1 MRLRARSNWVVAF
14 AASTMLVAVA
24 LVDHFWV
31 GDRTLYF
38 DDCRKRVALQDR
50 LRAAGV
56 PFKQV
61 ERGGTLIARADQRDL
76 AARLGLTDPLEVP
89 PDMTAA
95 CKQSDFKP

>member
-1 MRLRARSNWVVAF
+1 MRLRARPIWVAMG
-14 AASTMLVAVA
+14 AALTLLVAVA
-24 LVDHFWV
+24 LLDHFWV

-61 ERGGTLIARADQRDL
+61 ERGGTLIARADQKDL
-76 AARLGLTDPLEVP
+76 AARLGLPDLLDIP
-89 PDMTAA
+89 PDVAA
-95 CKQSDFKP
+95 DCK